1 MKLEEFIK
9 EAKASGNEILFIAE
23 TIVDLRNEL
32 DDLQQKYMQPMI
44 DKRLAQLEA
53 KHKRSVKSSK

>member
-9 EAKASGNEILFIAE
+9 EAKASGNEMLFIAE

-32 DDLQQKYMQPMI
+32 DEVKAKLL
-44 DKRLAQLEA
+44 KRNA
-53 KHKRSVKSSK
+53 RTSK